1 MSKSLT
7 LQIAKRVKRARA
19 PSFLALWAIAFLLA
33 IDPVAT
39 FAAPQAGKLG
49 LVMIEKDDCSYC
61 KLWDKEVG
69 RYYPSTPAG
78 RYAPLVKLDIDSSTA
93 QRFQRVV
100 YTPTFILV
108 RSDGKEVGRIIGYPG
123 NEYFWSALE
132 KLLGQAG
139 IRSDDK
145 ELPAVVSP
153 IIDKTPLGVSRAQTP
168 AILPA
173 Q

>member
-7 LQIAKRVKRARA
+7 LQIAGRVKRALTRSFRA
-19 PSFLALWAIAFLLA
+19 FWTIAFLFA
-33 IDPVAT
+33 ILPLT
-39 FAAPQAGKLG
+39 TLAAPPASKLG

-108 RSDGKEVGRIIGYPG
+108 RSNGKEVGRIIGYPG
-123 NEYFWSALE
+123 NEYFWLELE
-132 KLLGQAG
+132 KLLGKAG
-139 IRSDDK
+139 ISSGAK
-145 ELPAVVSP
+145 EPPAVVSP
-153 IIDKTPLGVSRAQTP
+153 IVATTPPGVSRVQAP